1 VVVACLAFT
10 AFDLREVAH
19 QAGESRTGLAL
30 VAALVAALH
39 LAAAATALALWR
51 RPATEASSARWD
63 PGSR

>member
-1 VVVACLAFT
+1 
-10 AFDLREVAH
+10 
-19 QAGESRTGLAL
+19 